1 MHATIARPCLKASY
15 SNLTVIRSTQLIEIK
30 QDDLPHRHCEDAV
43 FDSETCRLEVVKS
56 RSVMSALRQKQT
68 SGYFGSTLTC
78 CSTTAGRV
86 KAKIHGR
93 GNRVLSDSRA
103 PHLRQRH
110 GFDLGANA
118 ASHCVMAEIVV
129 PLFYSSAARPEDSG
143 GTRRCCIYGL
153 STGQKLRD
161 RGHPG

>member
-1 MHATIARPCLKASY
+1 MSAFGGIADIGACLLY
-15 SNLTVIRSTQLIEIK
+15 SQKRT
-30 QDDLPHRHCEDAV
+30 
-43 FDSETCRLEVVKS
+43 LELS
-56 RSVMSALRQKQT
+56 RAMSALCQKQT

-78 CSTTAGRV
+78 CSTTTGRM

-110 GFDLGANA
+110 EFNLGANA

-129 PLFYSSAARPEDSG
+129 RLFYSSAARLEDSG
-143 GTRRCCIYGL
+143 GTRRCCIHGL
-153 STGQKLRD
+153 SAGQKLRD
-161 RGHPG
+161 RGQLGRVSRFRPYY

>member
-1 MHATIARPCLKASY
+1 
-15 SNLTVIRSTQLIEIK
+15 
-30 QDDLPHRHCEDAV
+30 
-43 FDSETCRLEVVKS
+43 
-56 RSVMSALRQKQT
+56 MSALPPKADIAWPGRHVRFVPKADIRLFRLYVDLLLDKT
-68 SGYFGSTLTC
+68 
-78 CSTTAGRV
+78 GRV

-129 PLFYSSAARPEDSG
+129 RLFYSSAARLEYSG
-143 GTRRCCIYGL
+143 GTRRCCIHGL